1 MIIKFNESMSNI
13 TFTINMVSN
22 TSDSDYN
29 LSMANMTSNGS
40 NVMLDSLGCGW
51 ELDKDEIKTVK
62 TYR

>member
-1 MIIKFNESMSNI
+1 M
-13 TFTINMVSN
+13 NMVSN
-22 TSDSDYN
+22 TSDYN